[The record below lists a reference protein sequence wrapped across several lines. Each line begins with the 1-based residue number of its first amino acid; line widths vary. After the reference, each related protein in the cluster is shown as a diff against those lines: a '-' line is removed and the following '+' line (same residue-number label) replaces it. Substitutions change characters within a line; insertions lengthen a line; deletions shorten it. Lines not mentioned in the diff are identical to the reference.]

1 MAQNFVPKQ
10 TAFVTKY
17 SAAVQALLNICD
29 TLILY
34 DTEFANDA
42 FGTGGANAITDVVV
56 QSVLPAGTAA
66 IFNSSEASVVTVL
79 TSVASVRSSLENMR
93 P

>member
-1 MAQNFVPKQ
+1 MAQSFTAKQ
-10 TAFVTKY
+10 TAFITKY
-17 SAAVQALLNICD
+17 SAGVQALLQIVD
-29 TLILY
+29 LLGLY

-42 FGTGGANAITDVVV
+42 YGSGGANAVTDTVV
-56 QSVLPAGTAA
+56 QTVLPAATAA

-79 TSVASVRSSLENMR
+79 TSVASVRSSLEMMR